1 MQDNQTAPRRMGD
14 TLSIRINKRTT
25 YHGTTKVTLLKDI
38 ALDIGPGNMVLILG
52 GSGAGKTTFV
62 NAVTGYEK
70 AQATV
75 CLGGTDVYKN
85 YDRIKYSIGFVPQSD
100 LLRGDDTV
108 AATLLNA
115 AQMRLP
121 MDISEPEK
129 RVRVRETLERFGLS
143 EFADSHV
150 SKLSGGQRKRLSIGV
165 EYISDPS
172 LFILDEPDSGLD
184 GVMARDL
191 MQRLR
196 TIADQGKIVMV
207 ITHQPDRAIDL
218 FDQVLVLAKDCTSGA
233 GRLAFY
239 GPVGECRN
247 FFGVETME
255 QVIRAVNAKTEGGLG
270 EADTYIARYQAFAE
284 KRKTAEDADVFR
296 LAGAMTTQAEEALKA
311 AHEAPENG
319 AEAGSEKGA
328 AGMTPAES
336 QTAESQ
342 AAAGTAEQSQSADE
356 QTARG
361 AEPNPPAAN
370 EETASNKSNSEKG
383 VQKENEQKEHE
394 QKENAGAPQTFRAR
408 MQQKRARK
416 EEERQRRIIE
426 SLEQQEDYEHVSR
439 VQQTEIYLGKLFRLF
454 MYERHWKVLVMSAV
468 IALLVSYVV
477 GLNMFKSME
486 GAKIGALAFACVCI
500 WNGFFNSIQMVC
512 KERDILKREHR
523 AGLHITAYMAAQ
535 VIYQAIICELQ
546 VLIFAGI
553 FRLKGLVYPEGS
565 LIFETTETDIVVT
578 LFLITFSADMLALM
592 VSCIVRTTE
601 TAMSIVPFLLMLQ
614 MLFSD
619 VAFPL
624 HGKAARLADITVA
637 KWGIRCICS
646 LARFNT
652 LPSNSAWN
660 QLQKLGNQ
668 SEDGRLLLQLLRDNN
683 MVDQIKYES
692 AQSMQ
697 SALYAAEPLNILLC
711 WGVLIGFAALYIAI
725 GTIALEFVDRDK
737 R

>member
-1 MQDNQTAPRRMGD
+1 MQNNQTAPHQAGD

-70 AQATV
+70 AKATV
-75 CLGGTDVYKN
+75 CLGGVDVYKN
-85 YDRIKYSIGFVPQSD
+85 YDRIKYRIGLVPQSD

-115 AQMRLP
+115 AQMRLS

-129 RVRVRETLERFGLS
+129 RVRVQETLERFGLS

-191 MQRLR
+191 MERLR
-196 TIADQGKIVMV
+196 AIADQGKIVMV
-207 ITHQPDRAIDL
+207 ITHQPDRTIDL
-218 FDQVLVLAKDCTSGA
+218 FDRVVVLAKDSASGA

-239 GPVGECRN
+239 GPVAQCRA

-255 QVIRAVNAKTEGGLG
+255 QVIRAVNAKAEGGLG
-270 EADTYIARYQAFAE
+270 EADTFIERY
-284 KRKTAEDADVFR
+284 KTLSEEQKKSAASADIFEA
-296 LAGAMTTQAEEALKA
+296 AGAMTRQAEEALKA
-311 AHEAPENG
+311 TQAAPKADPEADP
-319 AEAGSEKGA
+319 AKDDGS
-328 AGMTPAES
+328 MSPAEGKP
-336 QTAESQ
+336 AEK
-342 AAAGTAEQSQSADE
+342 QSSSDAKTD
-356 QTARG
+356 T
-361 AEPNPPAAN
+361 N
-370 EETASNKSNSEKG
+370 TDNSKKED
-383 VQKENEQKEHE
+383 QKESS
-394 QKENAGAPQTFRAR
+394 GTPGTFRAR

-426 SLEQQEDYEHVSR
+426 SLEQQEDYEHVTR
-439 VQQTEIYLGKLFRLF
+439 VQQTGIYLGKLFRLF

-546 VLIFAGI
+546 VLIFEGI

-565 LIFETTETDIVVT
+565 LIFGTTETDIIVT
-578 LFLITFSADMLALM
+578 MFLITFSADMLALM
-592 VSCIVRTTE
+592 ISCIVRTTE
-601 TAMSIVPFLLMLQ
+601 AAMSIVPFLLMLQ

-624 HGKAARLADITVA
+624 HGKVAKLADITVA

-646 LARFNT
+646 LARYNT

-660 QLQKLGNQ
+660 QLQKIGNQ
-668 SEDGRLLLQLLRDNN
+668 SEDGKLLLQMLRDNN

-697 SALYAAEPLNILLC
+697 SALYNADPLNILLC
-711 WGVLIGFAALYIAI
+711 WGVLIGFAALYIAV

>member
-1 MQDNQTAPRRMGD
+1 MQDSRIGD
-14 TLSIRINKRTT
+14 TLSIRIDKRTT
-25 YHGTTKVTLLKDI
+25 YHGTTKVTLLRDI
-38 ALDIGPGNMVLILG
+38 ALDVAPGNMVLILG

-70 AQATV
+70 AKASIR
-75 CLGGTDVYKN
+75 LGGVDVYKN
-85 YDRIKYSIGFVPQSD
+85 YDRIKYNIGFVPQSD

-115 AQMRLP
+115 AQMRLS

-129 RVRVRETLERFGLS
+129 RERVKETLERFGLS
-143 EFADSHV
+143 EFAESHV

-191 MQRLR
+191 MERLR
-196 TIADQGKIVMV
+196 AIADQGKIVMV

-218 FDQVLVLAKDCTSGA
+218 FDQVLVLAKDSTSGA

-239 GPVGECRN
+239 GPVPECRS

-255 QVIRAVNAKTEGGLG
+255 QVIRAVNAQTEGGLG
-270 EADTYIARYQAFAE
+270 EADTFIARYQAISKE
-284 KRKTAEDADVFR
+284 RT
-296 LAGAMTTQAEEALKA
+296 KA
-311 AHEAPENG
+311 AGSGTEPSEAAKTG
-319 AEAGSEKGA
+319 AETEPSEK
-328 AGMTPAES
+328 AES
-336 QTAESQ
+336 AAKAELSEKEAGVKTESSEESKDAPAA
-342 AAAGTAEQSQSADE
+342 AAAGKEKSA
-356 QTARG
+356 
-361 AEPNPPAAN
+361 
-370 EETASNKSNSEKG
+370 
-383 VQKENEQKEHE
+383 
-394 QKENAGAPQTFRAR
+394 APQESLRER
-408 MQQKRARK
+408 LQRRKEQK
-416 EEERQRRIIE
+416 EEERQRKIIE

-439 VQQTEIYLGKLFRLF
+439 AQQTGIYLGKLFRLF
-454 MYERHWKVLVMSAV
+454 VYEQHWKVLVMSAV
-468 IALLVSYVV
+468 IAWLVSFVI

-553 FRLKGLVYPEGS
+553 FRMKGLVYPEGA
-565 LIFETTETDIVVT
+565 LIFGTTEMDVIVT

-592 VSCIVRTTE
+592 VSCLVRTTE
-601 TAMSIVPFLLMLQ
+601 AAMTIVPFLLMLQ

-624 HGKAARLADITVA
+624 HGRAAKLADITVA
-637 KWGIRCICS
+637 KWGIRAICS

-660 QLQKLGNQ
+660 QMVKLGNQ
-668 SEDGRLLLQLLRDNN
+668 SEDGQLLLQWIRDNN
-683 MVDQIKYES
+683 MVDTIKYQA

-697 SALYAAEPLNILLC
+697 SPLYNDHPLNVLLC
-711 WGVLIGFAALYIAI
+711 WGVLLGFAALYIAV
-725 GTIALEFVDRDK
+725 GTIALEFIDRDK

>member
-1 MQDNQTAPRRMGD
+1 MQDSRIGD
-14 TLSIRINKRTT
+14 TLSIRIDKRTT
-25 YHGTTKVTLLKDI
+25 YHGTTKVTLLRDI
-38 ALDIGPGNMVLILG
+38 ALDVAPGNMVLILG

-70 AQATV
+70 AKASIR
-75 CLGGTDVYKN
+75 LGGVDVYKN
-85 YDRIKYSIGFVPQSD
+85 YDRIKYNIGFVPQSD

-115 AQMRLP
+115 AQMRLS

-129 RVRVRETLERFGLS
+129 RERVKETLERFGLS
-143 EFADSHV
+143 EFAESHV

-191 MQRLR
+191 MERLR
-196 TIADQGKIVMV
+196 AIADQGKIVMV

-218 FDQVLVLAKDCTSGA
+218 FDQVLVLAKDSTSGA

-239 GPVGECRN
+239 GPVPECRS

-255 QVIRAVNAKTEGGLG
+255 QVIRAVNAQTEGGLG
-270 EADTYIARYQAFAE
+270 EADTFIARYQAISKE
-284 KRKTAEDADVFR
+284 RT
-296 LAGAMTTQAEEALKA
+296 KA
-311 AHEAPENG
+311 AGSGTEPSEAAKTG
-319 AEAGSEKGA
+319 AETEPSEK
-328 AGMTPAES
+328 AES
-336 QTAESQ
+336 AAKAELSEKEAGVKTESSEESKDAPAV
-342 AAAGTAEQSQSADE
+342 AAAGKEKSA
-356 QTARG
+356 
-361 AEPNPPAAN
+361 
-370 EETASNKSNSEKG
+370 
-383 VQKENEQKEHE
+383 
-394 QKENAGAPQTFRAR
+394 APQESLRER
-408 MQQKRARK
+408 LQRRKEQK
-416 EEERQRRIIE
+416 EEERQRKIIE

-439 VQQTEIYLGKLFRLF
+439 AQQTGIYLGKLFRLF
-454 MYERHWKVLVMSAV
+454 VYEQHWKVLVMSAV
-468 IALLVSYVV
+468 IAWLVSFVI

-535 VIYQAIICELQ
+535 IIYQAIICELQ

-553 FRLKGLVYPEGS
+553 FRMKGLVYPEGA
-565 LIFETTETDIVVT
+565 LIFGTTEMDVIVT

-592 VSCIVRTTE
+592 VSCLVRTTE
-601 TAMSIVPFLLMLQ
+601 AAMTIVPFLLMLQ

-624 HGKAARLADITVA
+624 HGRAAKLADITVA
-637 KWGIRCICS
+637 KWGIRAICS

-660 QLQKLGNQ
+660 QMVKLGNQ
-668 SEDGRLLLQLLRDNN
+668 SEDGQLLLQWIRDNN
-683 MVDQIKYES
+683 MVDTIKYQA

-697 SALYAAEPLNILLC
+697 SPLYNDHPLNVLLC
-711 WGVLIGFAALYIAI
+711 WGVLLGFAALYIAV
-725 GTIALEFVDRDK
+725 GTIALEFIDRDK

>member
-75 CLGGTDVYKN
+75 RLGGTDVYKN

-115 AQMRLP
+115 AQMRLS

-129 RVRVRETLERFGLS
+129 RVRVQETLERFGLS

-218 FDQVLVLAKDCTSGA
+218 FDQVLVLAKDSTSGA

-239 GPVGECRN
+239 GPVEECRA
-247 FFGVETME
+247 FFGAATME

-270 EADTYIARYQAFAE
+270 EADTYIARYQALSEE
-284 KRKTAEDADVFR
+284 KKAADADIFK
-296 LAGAMTTQAEEALKA
+296 LAGAMTSQAEEALKA
-311 AHEAPENG
+311 VHEAPEDV
-319 AEAGSEKGA
+319 AEAGSEKGV
-328 AGMTPAES
+328 AGMTLAES

-342 AAAGTAEQSQSADE
+342 AAAGTAEQSQSAE
-356 QTARG
+356 QQPVRG
-361 AEPNPPAAN
+361 AEPNPSAAN
-370 EETASNKSNSEKG
+370 AETDSNKSDSE
-383 VQKENEQKEHE
+383 ENN
-394 QKENAGAPQTFRAR
+394 QKENADAPRTFRAR

-426 SLEQQEDYEHVSR
+426 SLEQQEDYEHVTR

-624 HGKAARLADITVA
+624 HGKAAKLADITVA

>member
-1 MQDNQTAPRRMGD
+1 MNDNQAALRQEGD

-70 AQATV
+70 AQATIS
-75 CLGGTDVYKN
+75 LGGVDVYKN
-85 YDRIKYSIGFVPQSD
+85 YDRLQYRIGFVPQSD

-115 AQMRLP
+115 AQMRLS

-129 RVRVRETLERFGLS
+129 RTRVQETLERFGLS

-191 MQRLR
+191 MERLR
-196 TIADQGKIVMV
+196 AIADQGKIVMV
-207 ITHQPDRAIDL
+207 ITHQPDRATDL
-218 FDQVLVLAKDCTSGA
+218 FDQVLVLAKDSTSGA

-239 GPVGECRN
+239 GPVQECRS
-247 FFGVETME
+247 FFGVGTME
-255 QVIRAVNAKTEGGLG
+255 QVIRAVNAKGEGGLG
-270 EADTYIARYQAFAE
+270 EADTYIAKYQALTEERE
-284 KRKTAEDADVFR
+284 KAGTADVFR
-296 LAGAMTTQAEEALKA
+296 AAKEMTAQAVNALKTVQTTQTAT
-311 AHEAPENG
+311 
-319 AEAGSEKGA
+319 
-328 AGMTPAES
+328 TPKDSQAS
-336 QTAESQ
+336 QTAM
-342 AAAGTAEQSQSADE
+342 APKNG
-356 QTARG
+356 QTA
-361 AEPNPPAAN
+361 PAADAQKTQTESN
-370 EETASNKSNSEKG
+370 ETTQNKVPAEEYEMSAEVAEGGSTGTTESNES
-383 VQKENEQKEHE
+383 
-394 QKENAGAPQTFRAR
+394 FRAR
-408 MQQKRARK
+408 VQKRRAQK
-416 EEERQRRIIE
+416 EEERQRKIIE
-426 SLEQQEDYEHVSR
+426 SLERQENYDHVTR
-439 VQQTEIYLGKLFRLF
+439 TQQTGIYLGKLFRLF
-454 MYERHWKVLVMSAV
+454 VYERHWKVLVMSAI
-468 IALLVSYVV
+468 IAWLVSFVV

-553 FRLKGLVYPEGS
+553 FRLKGLTYPEGS
-565 LIFETTETDIVVT
+565 LIFETTEIDIIVT
-578 LFLITFSADMLALM
+578 MFLITFSADMLALM

-601 TAMSIVPFLLMLQ
+601 AAMSIVPFLLMLQ

-624 HGKAARLADITVA
+624 HGKAAKLADITVA
-637 KWGIRCICS
+637 KWGIRSICS

-660 QLQKLGNQ
+660 QIVRLGNQ
-668 SEDGRLLLQLLRDNN
+668 SEDGKLMLQWIRDNN
-683 MVDQIKYES
+683 MVDQIKYQS

-697 SALYAAEPLNILLC
+697 SALYDATASNVLLC
-711 WGVLIGFAALYIAI
+711 WGVLIGFAALYIAV

>member
-1 MQDNQTAPRRMGD
+1 MQDNQTAPQQTGD

-25 YHGTTKVTLLKDI
+25 YHGTTKVTLLRDI
-38 ALDIGPGNMVLILG
+38 AMDIGPGNMVLILG

-70 AQATV
+70 AQATIS
-75 CLGGTDVYKN
+75 LGGTDVYKN

-115 AQMRLP
+115 AQMRLS

-129 RVRVRETLERFGLS
+129 RVRVQETLERFGLS

-191 MQRLR
+191 MERLR
-196 TIADQGKIVMV
+196 AIADQGKIVMV

-218 FDQVLVLAKDCTSGA
+218 FDQVLVLAKESASGA

-239 GPVGECRN
+239 GPVQECRS

-255 QVIRAVNAKTEGGLG
+255 QVIRAVNARTEGGLG
-270 EADTYIARYQAFAE
+270 EADTYIARYQALSEERQKA
-284 KRKTAEDADVFR
+284 AADIFK
-296 LAGAMTTQAEEALKA
+296 LAGEMTEQAQEELQAVQSVSKDGEEACSNKNDLEKEDQKKLA
-311 AHEAPENG
+311 APE
-319 AEAGSEKGA
+319 
-328 AGMTPAES
+328 
-336 QTAESQ
+336 
-342 AAAGTAEQSQSADE
+342 
-356 QTARG
+356 
-361 AEPNPPAAN
+361 
-370 EETASNKSNSEKG
+370 
-383 VQKENEQKEHE
+383 
-394 QKENAGAPQTFRAR
+394 TFRAR
-408 MQQKRARK
+408 MQQKRAQK
-416 EEERQRRIIE
+416 EEERQRKIIE
-426 SLEQQEDYEHVSR
+426 SLEQQEDYEHVTR
-439 VQQTEIYLGKLFRLF
+439 VQQTGIYLGKLFRLF
-454 MYERHWKVLVMSAV
+454 MYERHWKVLIMSAV

-546 VLIFAGI
+546 VLIFEGI
-553 FRLKGLVYPEGS
+553 FRLKGLAYPEGS
-565 LIFETTETDIVVT
+565 LIFETTETDIIVT
-578 LFLITFSADMLALM
+578 MFLITFSADMLALM

-601 TAMSIVPFLLMLQ
+601 AAMSIVPFLLMLQ

-624 HGKAARLADITVA
+624 HGKVAKLADITVA

-646 LARFNT
+646 LARYNT

-668 SEDGRLLLQLLRDNN
+668 SEDGKLLLQMLRDNN

-697 SALYAAEPLNILLC
+697 SALYNADPLNILLC
-711 WGVLIGFAALYIAI
+711 WGVLIGFAALYIAV

>member
-1 MQDNQTAPRRMGD
+1 MQDNQTAPQQTGD

-25 YHGTTKVTLLKDI
+25 YHGTTKVTLLRDI
-38 ALDIGPGNMVLILG
+38 AMDIRPGNMVLILG

-75 CLGGTDVYKN
+75 CLGSTDVYKN
-85 YDRIKYSIGFVPQSD
+85 YDRIKYCIGFVPQSD

-129 RVRVRETLERFGLS
+129 RVRVQETLERFGLS

-191 MQRLR
+191 MERLR
-196 TIADQGKIVMV
+196 AIADQGKIVMV

-218 FDQVLVLAKDCTSGA
+218 FDQVLVLAKESASGA

-239 GPVGECRN
+239 GPVQECRS

-255 QVIRAVNAKTEGGLG
+255 QVIRAVNARTEGGLG
-270 EADTYIARYQAFAE
+270 EADTFIE
-284 KRKTAEDADVFR
+284 KYKALSEEQKKSAASADIFEV
-296 LAGAMTTQAEEALKA
+296 AGAMTRQAEEVLKA
-311 AHEAPENG
+311 RQAAPEVG
-319 AEAGSEKGA
+319 LEDDPAKDDGSMSPAEGKPAGNQSAGGKSADQQTVSEAQPDSSAADARMDSNKNDLKKNEQNGSE
-328 AGMTPAES
+328 
-336 QTAESQ
+336 
-342 AAAGTAEQSQSADE
+342 
-356 QTARG
+356 
-361 AEPNPPAAN
+361 
-370 EETASNKSNSEKG
+370 
-383 VQKENEQKEHE
+383 
-394 QKENAGAPQTFRAR
+394 GAPETFRVR
-408 MQQKRARK
+408 MQRKRARK

-426 SLEQQEDYEHVSR
+426 SLEQQESYEHVTR
-439 VQQTEIYLGKLFRLF
+439 VQQTGIYLGKLFRLF
-454 MYERHWKVLVMSAV
+454 MYERHWKVLAMSAV

-578 LFLITFSADMLALM
+578 MFLITFSADMLALM

-601 TAMSIVPFLLMLQ
+601 AAMSIVPFLLMLQ

-624 HGKAARLADITVA
+624 HGKVAKLADITVA

-646 LARFNT
+646 LARYNT

-668 SEDGRLLLQLLRDNN
+668 SEDGKLFLQMLRDNN

-697 SALYAAEPLNILLC
+697 SALYNADPLNILLC
-711 WGVLIGFAALYIAI
+711 WGVLIGFAALYIAV

>member
-1 MQDNQTAPRRMGD
+1 M
-14 TLSIRINKRTT
+14 
-25 YHGTTKVTLLKDI
+25 
-38 ALDIGPGNMVLILG
+38 
-52 GSGAGKTTFV
+52 
-62 NAVTGYEK
+62 
-70 AQATV
+70 
-75 CLGGTDVYKN
+75 
-85 YDRIKYSIGFVPQSD
+85 
-100 LLRGDDTV
+100 
-108 AATLLNA
+108 
-115 AQMRLP
+115 
-121 MDISEPEK
+121 
-129 RVRVRETLERFGLS
+129 
-143 EFADSHV
+143 
-150 SKLSGGQRKRLSIGV
+150 
-165 EYISDPS
+165 
-172 LFILDEPDSGLD
+172 
-184 GVMARDL
+184 
-191 MQRLR
+191 
-196 TIADQGKIVMV
+196 
-207 ITHQPDRAIDL
+207 
-218 FDQVLVLAKDCTSGA
+218 
-233 GRLAFY
+233 
-239 GPVGECRN
+239 
-247 FFGVETME
+247 
-255 QVIRAVNAKTEGGLG
+255 
-270 EADTYIARYQAFAE
+270 
-284 KRKTAEDADVFR
+284 
-296 LAGAMTTQAEEALKA
+296 
-311 AHEAPENG
+311 
-319 AEAGSEKGA
+319 
-328 AGMTPAES
+328 
-336 QTAESQ
+336 
-342 AAAGTAEQSQSADE
+342 
-356 QTARG
+356 RG
-361 AEPNPPAAN
+361 AEPNPSAAN
-370 EETASNKSNSEKG
+370 AETDSNKSDSE
-383 VQKENEQKEHE
+383 ENN
-394 QKENAGAPQTFRAR
+394 QKENADAPRTFRAR

-426 SLEQQEDYEHVSR
+426 SLEQQEDYEHVTR

-624 HGKAARLADITVA
+624 HGKAAKLADITVA

>member
-1 MQDNQTAPRRMGD
+1 MQDSRIGD
-14 TLSIRINKRTT
+14 TLSIRIDKRTT
-25 YHGTTKVTLLKDI
+25 YHGTTKVTLLRDI
-38 ALDIGPGNMVLILG
+38 ALDVAPGNMVLILG

-70 AQATV
+70 AKASIR
-75 CLGGTDVYKN
+75 LGGVDVYKN
-85 YDRIKYSIGFVPQSD
+85 YDRIKYNIGFVPQSD

-115 AQMRLP
+115 AQMRLS

-129 RVRVRETLERFGLS
+129 RERVKETLERFGLS
-143 EFADSHV
+143 EFAESHV

-191 MQRLR
+191 MERLR
-196 TIADQGKIVMV
+196 AIADQGKIVMV

-218 FDQVLVLAKDCTSGA
+218 FDQVLVLAKDSTSGA

-239 GPVGECRN
+239 GPVPECRS

-255 QVIRAVNAKTEGGLG
+255 QVIRAVNAQTEGGLG
-270 EADTYIARYQAFAE
+270 EADTFIARYQALSKE
-284 KRKTAEDADVFR
+284 KA
-296 LAGAMTTQAEEALKA
+296 KA
-311 AHEAPENG
+311 AGSG
-319 AEAGSEKGA
+319 AEPSETAKTGAETEPSEK
-328 AGMTPAES
+328 AES
-336 QTAESQ
+336 AAKAELSEKEAGVKTESSEESKDAPAA
-342 AAAGTAEQSQSADE
+342 AAAGKEKSA
-356 QTARG
+356 
-361 AEPNPPAAN
+361 
-370 EETASNKSNSEKG
+370 
-383 VQKENEQKEHE
+383 
-394 QKENAGAPQTFRAR
+394 APQESLRER
-408 MQQKRARK
+408 LQRRKEQK
-416 EEERQRRIIE
+416 EEERQRKIIE

-439 VQQTEIYLGKLFRLF
+439 AQQTGIYLGKLFRLF
-454 MYERHWKVLVMSAV
+454 MYEQHWKVLVMSAV
-468 IALLVSYVV
+468 IAWLVSFVI

-553 FRLKGLVYPEGS
+553 FRMKGLVYPEGA
-565 LIFETTETDIVVT
+565 LIFGTTEMDVIVT

-592 VSCIVRTTE
+592 VSCLVRTTE
-601 TAMSIVPFLLMLQ
+601 AAMTIVPFLLMLQ

-624 HGKAARLADITVA
+624 HGRAAKLADITVA
-637 KWGIRCICS
+637 KWGIRAICS

-660 QLQKLGNQ
+660 QMVKLGNQ
-668 SEDGRLLLQLLRDNN
+668 SEDGQLLLQWIRDNN
-683 MVDQIKYES
+683 MVDTIKYQA

-697 SALYAAEPLNILLC
+697 SPLYNDHPLNVLLC
-711 WGVLIGFAALYIAI
+711 WGVLLGFAALYIAV
-725 GTIALEFVDRDK
+725 GTIALEFIDRDK

>member
-1 MQDNQTAPRRMGD
+1 MQDSRIGD
-14 TLSIRINKRTT
+14 TLSIRIDKRTT
-25 YHGTTKVTLLKDI
+25 YHGTTKVTLLRDI
-38 ALDIGPGNMVLILG
+38 ALDVAPGNMVLILG

-70 AQATV
+70 AKASIR
-75 CLGGTDVYKN
+75 LGGVDVYKN
-85 YDRIKYSIGFVPQSD
+85 YDRIKYNIGFVPQSD

-115 AQMRLP
+115 AQMRLS

-129 RVRVRETLERFGLS
+129 RERVKETLERFGLS
-143 EFADSHV
+143 EFAESHV

-191 MQRLR
+191 MERLR
-196 TIADQGKIVMV
+196 AIADQGKIVMV

-218 FDQVLVLAKDCTSGA
+218 FDQVLVLAKDSTSGA

-239 GPVGECRN
+239 GPVPECRS

-255 QVIRAVNAKTEGGLG
+255 QVIRAVNAQTEGGLG
-270 EADTYIARYQAFAE
+270 EADTFIARYQAISKE
-284 KRKTAEDADVFR
+284 RT
-296 LAGAMTTQAEEALKA
+296 KA
-311 AHEAPENG
+311 AGSGTEPSETAKTG
-319 AEAGSEKGA
+319 AETEPSEK
-328 AGMTPAES
+328 AES
-336 QTAESQ
+336 AAKAELSEKEAGVKTESSEESKDAPAA
-342 AAAGTAEQSQSADE
+342 AAAGKEKSA
-356 QTARG
+356 
-361 AEPNPPAAN
+361 
-370 EETASNKSNSEKG
+370 
-383 VQKENEQKEHE
+383 
-394 QKENAGAPQTFRAR
+394 APQESLRER
-408 MQQKRARK
+408 LQRRKEQK
-416 EEERQRRIIE
+416 EEERQRKIIE

-439 VQQTEIYLGKLFRLF
+439 AQQTGIYLGKLFRLF
-454 MYERHWKVLVMSAV
+454 MYEQHWKVLVMSAV
-468 IALLVSYVV
+468 IAWLVSFVI

-553 FRLKGLVYPEGS
+553 FRMKGLVYPEGA
-565 LIFETTETDIVVT
+565 LIFGTTEMDVIVT

-592 VSCIVRTTE
+592 VSCLVRTTE
-601 TAMSIVPFLLMLQ
+601 AAMTIVPFLLMLQ

-624 HGKAARLADITVA
+624 HGRAAKLADITVA
-637 KWGIRCICS
+637 KWGIRAICS

-660 QLQKLGNQ
+660 QMVKLGNQ
-668 SEDGRLLLQLLRDNN
+668 SEDGQLLLQWIRDNN
-683 MVDQIKYES
+683 MVDTIKYQA

-697 SALYAAEPLNILLC
+697 SPLYNDHPLNVLLC
-711 WGVLIGFAALYIAI
+711 WGVLLGFAALYIAV
-725 GTIALEFVDRDK
+725 GTIALEFIDRDK

>member
-1 MQDNQTAPRRMGD
+1 MQDSRIGD
-14 TLSIRINKRTT
+14 TLSIRIDKRTT
-25 YHGTTKVTLLKDI
+25 YHGTTKVTLLRDI
-38 ALDIGPGNMVLILG
+38 ALDVAPGNMVLILG

-70 AQATV
+70 AKASIR
-75 CLGGTDVYKN
+75 LGGVDVYKN
-85 YDRIKYSIGFVPQSD
+85 YDRIKYNIGFVPQSD

-115 AQMRLP
+115 AQMRLS

-129 RVRVRETLERFGLS
+129 RERVKETLERFGLS
-143 EFADSHV
+143 EFAESHV

-191 MQRLR
+191 MERLR
-196 TIADQGKIVMV
+196 AIADQGKIVMV

-218 FDQVLVLAKDCTSGA
+218 FDQVLVLAKDSTSGA

-239 GPVGECRN
+239 GPVPECRT

-255 QVIRAVNAKTEGGLG
+255 QVIRAVNAQTEGGLG
-270 EADTYIARYQAFAE
+270 EADTFIARYQALSKE
-284 KRKTAEDADVFR
+284 KA
-296 LAGAMTTQAEEALKA
+296 KA
-311 AHEAPENG
+311 AGSG
-319 AEAGSEKGA
+319 AEPSEAAKTGAETEFSEAAKNGTKTEPSEK
-328 AGMTPAES
+328 AES
-336 QTAESQ
+336 AAKAELSEKEAGVKTESSEESKDASAA
-342 AAAGTAEQSQSADE
+342 AAAGKEKSA
-356 QTARG
+356 
-361 AEPNPPAAN
+361 
-370 EETASNKSNSEKG
+370 
-383 VQKENEQKEHE
+383 
-394 QKENAGAPQTFRAR
+394 APQESLRER
-408 MQQKRARK
+408 LQRRKEQK
-416 EEERQRRIIE
+416 EEERQRKIIE

-439 VQQTEIYLGKLFRLF
+439 AQQTGIYLGKLFRLF
-454 MYERHWKVLVMSAV
+454 VYEQHWKVLVMSAV
-468 IALLVSYVV
+468 IAWLVSFVI

-553 FRLKGLVYPEGS
+553 FRMKGLVYPEGA
-565 LIFETTETDIVVT
+565 LIFGTTEMDVIVT

-592 VSCIVRTTE
+592 VSCLVRTTE
-601 TAMSIVPFLLMLQ
+601 AAMTIVPFLLMLQ

-624 HGKAARLADITVA
+624 HGRAAKLADITVA
-637 KWGIRCICS
+637 KWGIRAICS

-660 QLQKLGNQ
+660 QMVKLGNQ
-668 SEDGRLLLQLLRDNN
+668 SEDGQLLLQWIRDNN
-683 MVDQIKYES
+683 MVDTIKYQA

-697 SALYAAEPLNILLC
+697 SPLYNDHPLNVLLC
-711 WGVLIGFAALYIAI
+711 WGVLLGFAALYIAV
-725 GTIALEFVDRDK
+725 GTIALEFIDRDK

>member
-1 MQDNQTAPRRMGD
+1 MQDSRIGD
-14 TLSIRINKRTT
+14 TLSIRIDKRTT
-25 YHGTTKVTLLKDI
+25 YHGTTKVTLLRDI
-38 ALDIGPGNMVLILG
+38 ALDVAPGNMVLILG

-70 AQATV
+70 AKASIR
-75 CLGGTDVYKN
+75 LGGVDVYKN
-85 YDRIKYSIGFVPQSD
+85 YDRIKYNIGFVPQSD

-115 AQMRLP
+115 AQMRLS

-129 RVRVRETLERFGLS
+129 RERVKETLERFGLS
-143 EFADSHV
+143 EFAESHV

-191 MQRLR
+191 MERLR
-196 TIADQGKIVMV
+196 AIADQGKIVMV

-218 FDQVLVLAKDCTSGA
+218 FDQVLVLAKDSTSGA

-239 GPVGECRN
+239 GPVPECRS

-255 QVIRAVNAKTEGGLG
+255 QVIRAVNAQTEGGLG
-270 EADTYIARYQAFAE
+270 EADTFIARYQALSKE
-284 KRKTAEDADVFR
+284 KA
-296 LAGAMTTQAEEALKA
+296 KA
-311 AHEAPENG
+311 AGSGTEPSEAAKTG
-319 AEAGSEKGA
+319 AETEPSEK
-328 AGMTPAES
+328 AES
-336 QTAESQ
+336 AAKAELSEKEAGVKTESSEESKDASAA
-342 AAAGTAEQSQSADE
+342 AAAGKEKSA
-356 QTARG
+356 
-361 AEPNPPAAN
+361 
-370 EETASNKSNSEKG
+370 
-383 VQKENEQKEHE
+383 
-394 QKENAGAPQTFRAR
+394 APQESLRER
-408 MQQKRARK
+408 LQRRKEQK
-416 EEERQRRIIE
+416 EEERQRKIIE

-439 VQQTEIYLGKLFRLF
+439 AQQTGIYLGKLFRLF
-454 MYERHWKVLVMSAV
+454 MYEQHWKVLVMSAV
-468 IALLVSYVV
+468 IAWLVSFVI

-553 FRLKGLVYPEGS
+553 FRMKGLVYPEGA
-565 LIFETTETDIVVT
+565 LIFGTTEMDVIVT

-592 VSCIVRTTE
+592 VSCLVRTTE
-601 TAMSIVPFLLMLQ
+601 AAMTIVPFLLMLQ

-624 HGKAARLADITVA
+624 HGRAAKLADITVA
-637 KWGIRCICS
+637 KWGIRAICS

-660 QLQKLGNQ
+660 QMVKLGNQ
-668 SEDGRLLLQLLRDNN
+668 SEDGQLLLQWIRDNN
-683 MVDQIKYES
+683 MVDTIKYQA

-697 SALYAAEPLNILLC
+697 SPLYNDHPLNVLLC
-711 WGVLIGFAALYIAI
+711 WGVLLGFAALYIAV
-725 GTIALEFVDRDK
+725 GTIALEFIDRDK

>member
-1 MQDNQTAPRRMGD
+1 MQDSRIGD
-14 TLSIRINKRTT
+14 TLSIRIDKRTT
-25 YHGTTKVTLLKDI
+25 YHGTTKVTLLRDI
-38 ALDIGPGNMVLILG
+38 ALDVAPGNMVLILG

-70 AQATV
+70 AKASIR
-75 CLGGTDVYKN
+75 LGGVDVYKN
-85 YDRIKYSIGFVPQSD
+85 YDRIKYNIGFVPQSD

-115 AQMRLP
+115 AQMRLS

-129 RVRVRETLERFGLS
+129 RERVKETLERFGLS
-143 EFADSHV
+143 EFAESHV

-191 MQRLR
+191 MERLR
-196 TIADQGKIVMV
+196 AIADQGKIVMV

-218 FDQVLVLAKDCTSGA
+218 FDQVLVLAKDSTSGA

-239 GPVGECRN
+239 GPVPECRS

-255 QVIRAVNAKTEGGLG
+255 QVIRAVNAQTEGGLG
-270 EADTYIARYQAFAE
+270 EADTFIARYQAISE
-284 KRKTAEDADVFR
+284 KRTKAAPADIFTAAE
-296 LAGAMTTQAEEALKA
+296 AMTAQAENALQA
-311 AHEAPENG
+311 AQTPGQKSTADSAAGSGTEPSETAKTG
-319 AEAGSEKGA
+319 AETEPSEK
-328 AGMTPAES
+328 AES
-336 QTAESQ
+336 AAKAELSEKEAGVKTESSEESKDAPAA
-342 AAAGTAEQSQSADE
+342 AAAGKEKSA
-356 QTARG
+356 
-361 AEPNPPAAN
+361 
-370 EETASNKSNSEKG
+370 
-383 VQKENEQKEHE
+383 
-394 QKENAGAPQTFRAR
+394 APQESLRER
-408 MQQKRARK
+408 LQRRKEQK
-416 EEERQRRIIE
+416 EEERQRKIIE

-439 VQQTEIYLGKLFRLF
+439 AQQTGIYLGKLFRLF
-454 MYERHWKVLVMSAV
+454 MYEQHWKVLVMSAV
-468 IALLVSYVV
+468 IAWLVSFVI

-553 FRLKGLVYPEGS
+553 FRMKGLVYPEGA
-565 LIFETTETDIVVT
+565 LIFGTTEMDVIVT

-592 VSCIVRTTE
+592 VSCLVRTTE
-601 TAMSIVPFLLMLQ
+601 AAMTIVPFLLMLQ

-624 HGKAARLADITVA
+624 HGRAAKLADITVA
-637 KWGIRCICS
+637 KWGIRAICS

-660 QLQKLGNQ
+660 QMVKLGNQ
-668 SEDGRLLLQLLRDNN
+668 SEDGQLLLQWIRDNN
-683 MVDQIKYES
+683 MVDTIKYQA

-697 SALYAAEPLNILLC
+697 SPLYNDHPLNVLLC
-711 WGVLIGFAALYIAI
+711 WGVLLGFAALYIAV
-725 GTIALEFVDRDK
+725 GTIALEFIDRDK

>member
-1 MQDNQTAPRRMGD
+1 MQDSRIGD
-14 TLSIRINKRTT
+14 TLSIRIDKRTT
-25 YHGTTKVTLLKDI
+25 YHGTTKVTLLRDI
-38 ALDIGPGNMVLILG
+38 ALDVAPGNMVLILG

-70 AQATV
+70 AKASIR
-75 CLGGTDVYKN
+75 LGGVDVYKN
-85 YDRIKYSIGFVPQSD
+85 YDRIKYNIGFVPQSD

-115 AQMRLP
+115 AQMRLS

-129 RVRVRETLERFGLS
+129 RERVKETLERFGLS
-143 EFADSHV
+143 EFAESHV

-191 MQRLR
+191 MERLR
-196 TIADQGKIVMV
+196 AIADQGKIVMV

-218 FDQVLVLAKDCTSGA
+218 FDQVLVLAKDSTSGA

-239 GPVGECRN
+239 GPVPECRS

-255 QVIRAVNAKTEGGLG
+255 QVIRAVNAQTEGGLG
-270 EADTYIARYQAFAE
+270 EADTFIARYQALSKE
-284 KRKTAEDADVFR
+284 RT
-296 LAGAMTTQAEEALKA
+296 KA
-311 AHEAPENG
+311 AGSGTEPSETAKTG
-319 AEAGSEKGA
+319 AETEPSEK
-328 AGMTPAES
+328 AES
-336 QTAESQ
+336 AAKAELSEKEAGVKTESSEESKDASAA
-342 AAAGTAEQSQSADE
+342 AAAGKEKSA
-356 QTARG
+356 
-361 AEPNPPAAN
+361 
-370 EETASNKSNSEKG
+370 
-383 VQKENEQKEHE
+383 
-394 QKENAGAPQTFRAR
+394 APQESLRER
-408 MQQKRARK
+408 LQRRKEQK
-416 EEERQRRIIE
+416 EEERQRKIIE

-439 VQQTEIYLGKLFRLF
+439 AQQTGIYLGKLFRLF
-454 MYERHWKVLVMSAV
+454 MYEQHWKVLVMSAV
-468 IALLVSYVV
+468 IAWLVSFVI

-553 FRLKGLVYPEGS
+553 FRMKGLVYPEGA
-565 LIFETTETDIVVT
+565 LIFGTTEMDVIVT

-592 VSCIVRTTE
+592 VSCLVRTTE
-601 TAMSIVPFLLMLQ
+601 AAMTIVPFLLMLQ

-624 HGKAARLADITVA
+624 HGRAAKLADITVA
-637 KWGIRCICS
+637 KWGIRAICS

-660 QLQKLGNQ
+660 QMVKLGNQ
-668 SEDGRLLLQLLRDNN
+668 SEDGQLLLQWIRDNN
-683 MVDQIKYES
+683 MVDTIKYQA

-697 SALYAAEPLNILLC
+697 SPLYNDHPLNVLLC
-711 WGVLIGFAALYIAI
+711 WGVLLGFAALYIAV
-725 GTIALEFVDRDK
+725 GTIALEFIDRDK